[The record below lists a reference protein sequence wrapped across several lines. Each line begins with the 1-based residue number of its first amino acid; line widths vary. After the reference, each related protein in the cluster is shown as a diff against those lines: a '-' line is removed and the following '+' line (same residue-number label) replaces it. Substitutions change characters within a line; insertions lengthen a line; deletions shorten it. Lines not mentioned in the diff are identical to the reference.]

1 MPLLT
6 IARLTLFEAM
16 RRRLMLAV
24 AVLTVVLISIS
35 GWGLSRLVDSMHS
48 VTHVELLATV
58 SVLVIAIAYMFSIIL
73 AVGAAFLAAPA
84 IASDVESGVVL
95 SLLPRPIRRSDLVL
109 GKWLG
114 LAALLV
120 SFTVVASYI
129 EMAVIKLVTGYWP
142 PHPAFAIVFLTGEG
156 LVLMTLALLL
166 STRLSPMTGG
176 IVAVVLFGVTW
187 IAGIVSVAGQAFNNA
202 TLVHWGT
209 VVNLLLPTDGLWRGA
224 AFNLEPAAIIAI
236 SNAENSR
243 FAGPFSAFT
252 APTTPFMI
260 WAVAWVVVV
269 LGAAVLRFNW
279 RDL

>member
-224 AFNLEPAAIIAI
+224 AFNLEPAAIIAV

-269 LGAAVLRFNW
+269 LGAAVLRFNR